1 MNPATNKNKQPSHLL
16 AYRFLPVI
24 LILQAAVFLTLDWPA
39 QSEDSGKAAPPNWA
53 AIPNKPPDRPGS
65 RQALGKGKFLVADR
79 QLVDPNFRETV
90 VLLIDYGLD
99 GAMGL
104 VINRPSS
111 VKLAT
116 VFPDIKELEG
126 RADTIYVGGPVAINQ
141 ILLLVRSERTPEQAE
156 LVTDNVYISPSW
168 KMLERLI
175 KKPDKDERFRL
186 FAGYAGWAP
195 DQLDFERS
203 RGDWHVLEAE
213 AEMIFS
219 QNPDELWPELIQRAE
234 VNWVRRQGG
243 NDTVGMKILPDRS
256 IIQAFKSY

>member
-1 MNPATNKNKQPSHLL
+1 M
-16 AYRFLPVI
+16 
-24 LILQAAVFLTLDWPA
+24 
-39 QSEDSGKAAPPNWA
+39 
-53 AIPNKPPDRPGS
+53 
-65 RQALGKGKFLVADR
+65 ADR